1 VSRFVNADITRPK
14 SVPLEL
20 QATVPNYKIPA
31 AALAF

>member
-1 VSRFVNADITRPK
+1 VSRFVIADITRPK

-20 QATVPNYKIPA
+20 EATVPSYMIPA